1 MNQEFSQTVDKYST
15 SVFRCAYTYCNNR
28 QDAEDIMQEVFI
40 KYLTKKPVFADE
52 AHEKAWFLRVT
63 INLSKNYVKSFWHRK
78 TEGISDEIAY
88 MPEESREIW
97 ELVQKLPEK
106 YRIVIE
112 LHYWEGY
119 TIREIAEILKKNAS
133 TVGTQ
138 LERAKNMLRDSMER

>member
-112 LHYWEGY
+112 LYY
-119 TIREIAEILKKNAS
+119 
-133 TVGTQ
+133 
-138 LERAKNMLRDSMER
+138 